1 MTSGGLLPVV
11 RRPEDVSGDGV
22 PVLGESFS
30 RDGSSAD
37 DKIALW
43 VGCQIGQQDA
53 RSDVVRRVDVEV
65 HGWHAVGAGVGDV
78 LVLYAAH
85 EDAEEVV
92 VQVGRSRVGTD
103 ESGQVGSG
111 VAERASPGDGQV
123 QARDYEV
130 VLWRKP
136 DHRVEVTRGAGD
148 HPMLR
153 GLRVRDVRA
162 GAGFAAV

>member
-1 MTSGGLLPVV
+1 
-11 RRPEDVSGDGV
+11 
-22 PVLGESFS
+22 
-30 RDGSSAD
+30 
-37 DKIALW
+37 
-43 VGCQIGQQDA
+43 GCQIGQQDA

-111 VAERASPGDGQV
+111 VAERASPGDGHV

-130 VLWRKP
+130 VLLQKP

-148 HPMLR
+148 HPMLH

-162 GAGFAAV
+162 GAGFAAVRPEQEAVAAVGRGRPSGLVHVATGDYSMSVPDTVVEH